1 MWYIGLYHSVIY
13 NLSLTLWKIQ
23 QCIYQIEYLPSIHFH
38 EEPIHFTGRLLLFFT
53 PAVHSGGLFHF
64 YLCCTFFQVDYF
76 FYMFYTL
83 QVCHSILTCCTPDR
97 WVILFLP
104 AIHLGKVGRG
114 LQVPSRHTYSA
125 GSGYSNLNPV
135 GQEIEHCIVVGVL
148 WHVAVPLTGLAGVRH
163 LPSAEEVAE
172 RKKLTFQLNFTTFH
186 VYFNFSNFYCM
197 STFSQ
202 LQDKNYNSW

>member
-1 MWYIGLYHSVIY
+1 MYISNRVFTQYSFSRGAHTFYRSVTFI
-13 NLSLTLWKIQ
+13 
-23 QCIYQIEYLPSIHFH
+23 
-38 EEPIHFTGRLLLFFT
+38 FT

-83 QVCHSILTCCTPDR
+83 QVCHSIFTCCTPDR
-97 WVILFLP
+97 WVVLFLP

-114 LQVPSRHTYSA
+114 LHVPSRHTYSA
-125 GSGYSNLNPV
+125 GGGYSNLNPV

-172 RKKLTFQLNFTTFH
+172 RKKTYISTELYYISCIFQLFKFLLYVDSFTT
-186 VYFNFSNFYCM
+186 
-197 STFSQ
+197 TG
-202 LQDKNYNSW
+202 